1 MGTFLIV
8 NAALLAFISM
18 QRYFGS
24 RFMIPKELIPDYF
37 SYFHKLSTEDAS
49 AKEICPI
56 CAQMLKEDAP
66 VGKTEPEDEDSDG
79 DDKVVEESM
88 Q

>member
-37 SYFHKLSTEDAS
+37 NYFHKLSTEDKD
-49 AKEICPI
+49 AKEVCPI
-56 CAQMLKEDAP
+56 CTLMLKEDAP
-66 VGKTEPEDEDSDG
+66 VGKS
-79 DDKVVEESM
+79 
-88 Q
+88 